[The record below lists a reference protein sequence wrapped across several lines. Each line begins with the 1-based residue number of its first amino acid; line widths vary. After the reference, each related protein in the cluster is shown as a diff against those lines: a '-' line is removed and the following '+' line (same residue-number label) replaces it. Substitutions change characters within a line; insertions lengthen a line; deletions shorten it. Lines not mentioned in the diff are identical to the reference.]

1 MDNSKLTLQ
10 LVKSDKQIDQFLEST
25 DEKLRAIGYTDHG
38 KRHANIV
45 ADRAEMISRKIGL
58 NEREIEY
65 CGIAGYCHD
74 MGNFLGR
81 ELHHH
86 WAALLFHQVFQNQTS
101 DVNGLTSVMEAVSNH
116 DKDEAT
122 LTNKI
127 SAVLIVADKS
137 DVHRDRVRAKD
148 IKEIRADIHDRVNYS
163 VFENDLNVDLGKKLI
178 SLILKLDTSIT
189 PVMDY
194 FEIFVDRMNYC
205 RNSAEYLGFK
215 FRLSINEFE
224 LI

>member
-1 MDNSKLTLQ
+1 MNSNQLTLQ
-10 LVKSDKQIDQFLEST
+10 FIKSNSQIDQFLEET
-25 DEKLRAIGYTDHG
+25 DKKLAAMGYTDHG

-45 ADRAEMISRKIGL
+45 ADRAEMIARKIGL
-58 NEREIEY
+58 SEQEIEY

-86 WAALLFHQVFQNQTS
+86 WASLLFHQVFQDQSTDLTGITS
-101 DVNGLTSVMEAVSNH
+101 IMEALSNH

-122 LTNKI
+122 LTNKV
-127 SAVLIVADKS
+127 SAVLIIADKS
-137 DVHRDRVRAKD
+137 DVHKDRVRTKD
-148 IKEIRADIHDRVNYS
+148 IKEVRADIHDRVNYS
-163 VFENDLNVDLGKKLI
+163 VFKNDLNVDPGKKLI
-178 SLILKLDTSIT
+178 SLIIKLDTSIT

-205 RNSAEYLGFK
+205 RNSAEYLGYK